1 MESNLLNNKYPIYY
15 LFHEYLINTQFNIYW
30 MKIARVCF
38 EKLLLL
44 KIRVII
50 KLFPFEPL
58 LAGIGGCMHYVRPS
72 SKNNGLE
79 SHSSF
84 YSIVSCRP
92 VYLWSCIIGMENRR
106 TTSPQL
112 PSDIGAIK
120 LRKAHFWSKSH
131 VYAIYFLEIKRVKII
146 SHVRSFT
153 FYGPGPGPTTAIL
166 PLSRVKKC

>member
-1 MESNLLNNKYPIYY
+1 
-15 LFHEYLINTQFNIYW
+15 

-50 KLFPFEPL
+50 KLFPLEPL

-79 SHSSF
+79 SHASF

-106 TTSPQL
+106 TTFPQL

-120 LRKAHFWSKSH
+120 LRKSH
-131 VYAIYFLEIKRVKII
+131 VYPIYFLEIKRVKIILHVI

-153 FYGPGPGPTTAIL
+153 FYGPGPGSTTAIL